1 MSFTKLQKEVVV
13 LELFYFFKS
22 IVEESILLGI
32 FAFLTSNTC
41 TIILNFAPVQNI
53 YCISKLIVNQ
63 AQPPR
68 LNMDAL

>member
-41 TIILNFAPVQNI
+41 TIILNFAPVHNI
-53 YCISKLIVNQ
+53 FCISKLIVNQ